1 MHLLSNHE
9 VLMKTRLAG
18 ALAALALLAPAAA
31 AAQSGGY
38 IATLGRDTVAVES
51 YTWAPGSLTGTSV
64 LRTPR
69 TQVRS
74 YEMTLAPDGS
84 PQRFHMV
91 AKRPD
96 GVVMQEVTYD
106 YAPDSVIVTM
116 KRDTLSRRMAV
127 AAKGSPAPFFEDLF
141 APWGAVVR
149 RATGDST
156 VLLAGRQ
163 TLTFG
168 VVRTAGAS
176 RFTWPQWGTAVVQ
189 TDARGNVRGLDF
201 TGTTTKFV
209 VARVGNVDVPTL
221 AASFAA
227 REQVGG
233 GLGQLSPRDTA
244 RAEIAGA
251 HLLVDYSR
259 PSARGRTV
267 FGGIVPWG
275 QVWRTGANAAT
286 QLVTDRDLDIG
297 GAAVPAGT
305 YTLWTI
311 PGPTGWKLVINKQ
324 HGQWGTVYDPAQD
337 LARVDL
343 ATAALPQPVERFTFD
358 IVPGENGGVLS
369 YSWAG
374 TRAVVPFRVK

>member
-1 MHLLSNHE
+1 MRIT
-9 VLMKTRLAG
+9 VAG
-18 ALAALALLAPAAA
+18 ALAALALLAPAAG
-31 AAQSGGY
+31 AAQSGAY
-38 IATLGRDTVAVES
+38 VATLGRDTVAVES

-64 LRTPR
+64 VRTPR
-69 TQVRS
+69 TLVRS
-74 YEMTLAPDGS
+74 YEMTQAPDGT
-84 PQRFHMV
+84 PQRFHMM
-91 AKRPD
+91 ARRPD

-106 YAPDSVIVTM
+106 YSQDDSVLVTI
-116 KRDTLSRRMAV
+116 KRDTLTRRFAV
-127 AAKGSPAPFFEDLF
+127 AARGRPNPFFEDMF

-156 VLLAGRQ
+156 VLVAGRQ
-163 TLTFG
+163 TLKFG
-168 VVRTAGAS
+168 VARTPGAS

-189 TDARGNVRGLDF
+189 TDARGNVTGLDF

-209 VARVGNVDVPTL
+209 VTRVGSVDVQKL

-227 REQVGG
+227 REQSGA
-233 GLGQLSPRDTA
+233 GLGELSPRDTA
-244 RAEIAGA
+244 RAEVGGA
-251 HLLVDYSR
+251 HVLVDYSR
-259 PSARGRTV
+259 PSARGRTI

-343 ATAALPQPVERFTFD
+343 ATAALPQPVERFTFE
-358 IVPGENGGVLS
+358 IVPAANGGTLA
-369 YSWAG
+369 YAWG
-374 TRAVVPFRVK
+374 DTRAVVPVKVK

>member
-1 MHLLSNHE
+1 
-9 VLMKTRLAG
+9 
-18 ALAALALLAPAAA
+18 
-31 AAQSGGY
+31 
-38 IATLGRDTVAVES
+38 
-51 YTWAPGSLTGTSV
+51 
-64 LRTPR
+64 
-69 TQVRS
+69 
-74 YEMTLAPDGS
+74 
-84 PQRFHMV
+84 
-91 AKRPD
+91 
-96 GVVMQEVTYD
+96 VVQ
-106 YAPDSVIVTM
+106 
-116 KRDTLSRRMAV
+116 
-127 AAKGSPAPFFEDLF
+127 
-141 APWGAVVR
+141 

-156 VLLAGRQ
+156 TLVAGRQ

-168 VVRTAGAS
+168 VARTPGAA

-189 TDARGNVRGLDF
+189 TDASGYMMGLDF

-209 VARVGNVDVPTL
+209 VARVGSVDVQKL

-227 REQVGG
+227 REQSGA
-233 GLGQLSPRDTA
+233 GLGELSPRDTA
-244 RAEIAGA
+244 RADIGGA
-251 HLLVDYSR
+251 HVLVDYSR
-259 PSARGRTV
+259 PSVRGRTV

-286 QLVTDRDLDIG
+286 QLVTDRALDIG

-343 ATAALPQPVERFTFD
+343 TTAALALPVERFTFE
-358 IVPGENGGVLS
+358 IVPGGSGGVLS

-374 TRAVVPFRVK
+374 TRALVPVKVR